1 MMLKGLSML
10 DPKTGKGKTGPAWT
24 LGAQVVE
31 VEADIRS
38 FSYRILSALTV
49 IDVGRVINPESMR
62 SMVAGGMAMGMSMAS
77 REFVSFSSRGVPQAP
92 NLRTY
97 KLMHLGQE
105 PDYRVDFVE
114 TLQDDSPY
122 GMRSYAEHGI
132 IAIPAALA
140 NALANAF
147 VIEEVTLP
155 LTPENIWKASQKVKP

>member
-1 MMLKGLSML
+1 
-10 DPKTGKGKTGPAWT
+10 
-24 LGAQVVE
+24 
-31 VEADIRS
+31 
-38 FSYRILSALTV
+38 
-49 IDVGRVINPESMR
+49 
-62 SMVAGGMAMGMSMAS
+62 MAMGMSMAS